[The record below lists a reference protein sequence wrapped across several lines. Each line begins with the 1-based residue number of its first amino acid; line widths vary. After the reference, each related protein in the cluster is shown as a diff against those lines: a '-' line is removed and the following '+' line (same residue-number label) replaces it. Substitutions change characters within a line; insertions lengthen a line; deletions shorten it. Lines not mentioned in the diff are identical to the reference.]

1 MAEPTTPRRPG
12 VKLAERDGLLAT
24 KLHIPRP
31 RAGLLSRARLLERLT
46 EGMAAWSG
54 RRPPRA
60 SPAS

>member
-24 KLHIPRP
+24 KLHVPRP

-46 EGMAAWSG
+46 EGMATS
-54 RRPPRA
+54 
-60 SPAS
+60 